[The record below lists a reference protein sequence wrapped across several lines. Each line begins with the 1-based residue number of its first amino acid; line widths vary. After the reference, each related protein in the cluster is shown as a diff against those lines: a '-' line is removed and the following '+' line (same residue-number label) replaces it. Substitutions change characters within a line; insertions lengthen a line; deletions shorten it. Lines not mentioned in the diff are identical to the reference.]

1 MAPVAGRD
9 TVGTAMGAT
18 GTGDADASGVTDG
31 RLAGGGHAVAGEGL
45 SGHGFSARGIAEHS
59 LSAEGAAVH
68 GISGEGISGE
78 GVAGGAALL
87 RFAAVGSVDDGKST
101 LIGRLLHDTKQL
113 FEDQIQALSS
123 ASRRRGI
130 EGMDLSFV
138 TDGLRAERE
147 QGITIDV
154 AYRYAATPRRKFVI
168 ADCPGH
174 VQYTRNMA
182 TGASTAELALVVVDV
197 TSGLREQT
205 RRHCCIATLM
215 GVRSWIV
222 AVNKMDLVGW
232 DRQAFER
239 VAGEMA
245 ALASRLG
252 ATEPVVVP
260 VSALAGDNVVEA
272 SDQAPW
278 YRGPTVLRSLE
289 DAPAGTWASGAGDD
303 ARLAVQWVLRRPGGG
318 RDYAG
323 MVSGGVLRPGDP
335 VAVLP
340 GGGRTTIREIS
351 TFDGPL
357 DAAVP
362 PMSVTVTLAD
372 DLDVS
377 RGDMITPAADAPEPQ
392 AQVEAT
398 VCWFAGTPLAA
409 GQRYQVKHTTR
420 VTAARVVAVDSRL
433 DVGTMTLV
441 DAAELGTNDIGVA
454 RLETAV
460 PLVADPYPANR
471 VTGSFVLIDEA
482 THATVAAGL
491 VGRPPAATDPAHTR
505 TAQEPHT
512 TQEPRTA
519 QEPHTAQEPLSA
531 IGELAG
537 ARVAGPARPS

>member
-1 MAPVAGRD
+1 MAPVAGHD
-9 TVGTAMGAT
+9 TAGPTAVDS
-18 GTGDADASGVTDG
+18 GTGDADARGVTDG
-31 RLAGGGHAVAGEGL
+31 RPAGGGHGGGGSVAHGLVGESATEHGT
-45 SGHGFSARGIAEHS
+45 GHGA
-59 LSAEGAAVH
+59 
-68 GISGEGISGE
+68 SGESISGE

-113 FEDQIQALSS
+113 FEDQLQALSS
-123 ASRRRGI
+123 ASRRRGV

-182 TGASTAELALVVVDV
+182 TGASTADLAVVVVDV

-222 AVNKMDLVGW
+222 AVNKMDLVAW
-232 DRQAFER
+232 DRQAYER

-245 ALASRLG
+245 ALAARLG

-260 VSALAGDNVVEA
+260 VSALAGDNVVEP

-278 YRGPTVLRSLE
+278 YRGPTVLRALE
-289 DAPAGTWASGAGDD
+289 DAPAGTWASGAGNG

-323 MVSGGVLRPGDP
+323 MVSGGVLRPGDA

-377 RGDMITPAADAPEPQ
+377 RGDMITPTAEAPEPQ
-392 AQVEAT
+392 TQVEAT
-398 VCWFAGTPLAA
+398 VCWFASAPLTA
-409 GQRYQVKHTTR
+409 GQRYQLKHTTR
-420 VTAARVVAVDSRL
+420 VTAARIVAVDARL

-454 RLETAV
+454 HLETAV

-512 TQEPRTA
+512 TQEP
-519 QEPHTAQEPLSA
+519 
-531 IGELAG
+531 
-537 ARVAGPARPS
+537 